1 MYLIPTRR
9 RMKKLVL
16 AVLMLLGVGTV
27 SAQNYYY
34 PVADNGLYPDTTRI
48 ELYGGMV
55 LPQSAWHYQN
65 DDVDLGTTGWTAGI
79 GFYRSVTRVLTLG
92 LDGNYAQFGDGD
104 KRSDNSYYRT
114 GAATALVAARI
125 NFFPR
130 HSTRLYIPFGAGI
143 GHMFV
148 RQNKEDG
155 SHQTYD
161 STKWAAMAGLG
172 LEFDVDEN
180 IIFGVEGRIYRME
193 LRSDMKET
201 FGKGHTH
208 YSEVMLK
215 FGFRM

>member
-1 MYLIPTRR
+1 
-9 RMKKLVL
+9 MKKLVL
-16 AVLMLLGVGTV
+16 LAVLFLGG
-27 SAQNYYY
+27 SAAYAQNYYY
-34 PVADNGLYPDTTRI
+34 PVSDNGLYPDTTRL

-55 LPQSAWHYQN
+55 LPQSAWHYQD

-104 KRSDNSYYRT
+104 KRSDKSYYRT

-148 RQNKEDG
+148 RKNEDG
-155 SHQTYD
+155 GSHKTYD

-172 LEFDVDEN
+172 LEFDIDEN